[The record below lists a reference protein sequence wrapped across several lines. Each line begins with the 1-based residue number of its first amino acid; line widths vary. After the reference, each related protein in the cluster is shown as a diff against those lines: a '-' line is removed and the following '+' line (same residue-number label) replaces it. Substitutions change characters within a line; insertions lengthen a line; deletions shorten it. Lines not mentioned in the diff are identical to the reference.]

1 MATLEFNKQ
10 GGSYIASITVNND
23 YALHLERAKPGTL
36 SVKQRSTSEGNYG
49 QCAIPEEVQSSY
61 WTTLD
66 WVFSHGYY
74 PMNLQFISSVPITKA
89 ELNEV
94 AE

>member
-1 MATLEFNKQ
+1 MDLTFNKV
-10 GGSYIASITVNND
+10 GKSYVAEATVNKD
-23 YALHLERAKPGTL
+23 YALHLERGNPGTL
-36 SVKQRSTSEGNYG
+36 SIKQRSTAEGDYG

-66 WVFSHGYY
+66 WVFSHGFY
-74 PMNLQFISSVPITKA
+74 PMHLKFVSSVPIKKA

>member
-1 MATLEFNKQ
+1 MVLTFNKV
-10 GGSYIASITVNND
+10 GDLYVAEATVSKD
-23 YALHLERAKPGTL
+23 YALHLERTKPGTL

-74 PMNLQFISSVPITKA
+74 PMHVQFVSSAPLTKA

-94 AE
+94 TE